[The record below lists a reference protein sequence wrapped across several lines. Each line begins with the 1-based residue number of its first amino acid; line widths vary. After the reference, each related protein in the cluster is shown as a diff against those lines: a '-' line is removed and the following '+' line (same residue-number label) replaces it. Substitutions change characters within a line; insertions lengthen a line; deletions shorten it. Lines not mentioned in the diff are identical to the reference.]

1 MKLGG
6 TFLALLAIRSANGGV
21 KAIIDALNVFY
32 HEKEKRGFL
41 KLNAI
46 SLGFTAAGVVVILT
60 AIGLVGTAP
69 VILSMIGLAIHGR
82 PPKPLGSR
90 GVEMA
95 GTLDASQ

>member
-6 TFLALLAIRSANGGV
+6 TFLALLAIRSANGV

-32 HEKEKRGFL
+32 DEKEKRGFL
-41 KLNAI
+41 KLNAV
-46 SLGFTAAGVVVILT
+46 SLGFTAAGVVILT
-60 AIGLVGTAP
+60 TIGLVGTAP